1 MKSDRDALNVAA
13 DPASMIAALEAQSTR
28 HETPCGDGRMV
39 WRRWGSGPNVVLLH
53 GGGGAWTHWVRNIGP
68 LAERYTVWAA
78 DLPGLGDS
86 ASLPEYNV
94 EAIAEPVA
102 LGLRELLAERS
113 FDLVTFSFG
122 GPVGCCAVSRP
133 GMRVRRLVLSAAR
146 FILENRHVFPKLERW
161 KELPDEAARMA
172 AHRRNLELMM
182 IADPANIDAL
192 ALQIQATNTPKA
204 RYAGPPLQP
213 GEKLHQYLPQVTVEQ
228 SVSAISGTRDHV
240 AQAIMDQQQA
250 GLDVVRPG
258 ARFYPI
264 EGAGHWVQ
272 YEAAQAYNALLLK
285 ILSAQGG

>member
-1 MKSDRDALNVAA
+1 MKPDSYTPNVA
-13 DPASMIAALEAQSTR
+13 DPAAIIATLEAQSTR

-39 WRRWGSGPNVVLLH
+39 WRRWGSGPEVVLLH
-53 GGGGAWTHWVRNIGP
+53 GGGGAWTHWVRNIGA
-68 LAERYTVWAA
+68 LAQRHTVWAA

-102 LGLRELLAERS
+102 QGLRELFGDRS

-122 GPVGCCAVSRP
+122 GPVGCYAASRP
-133 GMRVRRLVLSAAR
+133 GMRVGKLVLTAAR
-146 FILENRHVFPKLERW
+146 FILEDRHVFPKLARW
-161 KELPDEAARMA
+161 KDVPDEAGRMA
-172 AHRRNLELMM
+172 AHGRNLELMM

-192 ALQIQATNTPKA
+192 ALQIQSTNTPKA

-213 GEKLHQYLPQVTVEQ
+213 GEKLHLYLPQVNVEQ

-240 AQAIMDQQQA
+240 AQAIMEQQQT

-258 ARFYPI
+258 GRFYPI
-264 EGAGHWVQ
+264 AGAGHWVQ

-285 ILSAQGG
+285 ILSGQEG